1 MGDGSEIIFH
11 MYRATAIWD
20 GQFKVVDV
28 AASESEPLLG
38 MSLLYGFKLQVEAVE
53 RGTVSIEAMK

>member
-1 MGDGSEIIFH
+1 MSC
-11 MYRATAIWD
+11 ASVIWD
-20 GQFKVVDV
+20 EQFKVVDV

-53 RGTVSIEAMK
+53 RGTVTIEAMA